1 MSKENK
7 KYKKNNNDHG
17 IRAHW
22 GFKDNFYNWDNS
34 LYEFVLVV
42 FLVF

>member
-22 GFKDNFYNWDNS
+22 GFKDNFYNS